1 MTSGMFAES
10 DWFCSQ
16 AISAMDVP
24 FSNCFLYDGVLG
36 SGIVE
41 QLGV

>member
-1 MTSGMFAES
+1 MFAES
-10 DWFCSQ
+10 DWLCSQ